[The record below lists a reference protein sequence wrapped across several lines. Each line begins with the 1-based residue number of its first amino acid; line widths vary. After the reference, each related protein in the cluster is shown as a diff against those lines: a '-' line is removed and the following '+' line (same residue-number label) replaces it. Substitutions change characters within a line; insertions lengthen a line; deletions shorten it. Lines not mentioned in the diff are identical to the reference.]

1 MISLQSGGRP
11 AAFSSARDDAVG
23 GFQLQ
28 LEPSA
33 SSSATLSQLHFKGRD
48 SHHEVVNEDAHLEL
62 AHKLYKSG
70 NYKQALEHSSTV
82 YERSPQRTDNLLL
95 LGAIY
100 YQLQDYDMCIAKNE
114 EALRLQPRFAE
125 CYGNMANAW
134 KEKGDIDLA
143 IRYYLVSIEGFT
155 IKFAH
160 TNVACIIL
168 RPNFADAWSNL
179 ASAYMRKG
187 RLDEA
192 SQCCRQALALNPLLV
207 DAHSNLGNLMKA
219 QGLMQEY
226 ASVLSGKVTDHYNSC
241 VGLCLNSQFNTD
253 IKLLPQARAQMM
265 AYSCYLEA
273 LRIQPNFAIAWS
285 NLAGL
290 FMESGDLNRALQYYK
305 EAVKLKPKFPD
316 AYLNLGNVYKALG
329 MPQEAIMC
337 YQRAVQT
344 GPNYAMAF
352 GESPL
357 LC

>member
-33 SSSATLSQLHFKGRD
+33 SSSATLIQLHFKGRD

-143 IRYYLVSIEGFT
+143 IRYYLVSIE
-155 IKFAH
+155 
-160 TNVACIIL
+160 L

-219 QGLMQEY
+219 QGLMQE
-226 ASVLSGKVTDHYNSC
+226 
-241 VGLCLNSQFNTD
+241 
-253 IKLLPQARAQMM
+253 

-305 EAVKLKPKFPD
+305 L
-316 AYLNLGNVYKALG
+316 
-329 MPQEAIMC
+329 
-337 YQRAVQT
+337 
-344 GPNYAMAF
+344 
-352 GESPL
+352 
-357 LC
+357 